1 MEQNAVHS
9 PWTKLSGRLIFAAAF
24 LLPASFGIHAMDATS
39 ANNLA
44 NAIITQFG
52 RSKGFTSIPNCGN
65 GQLARSFLQNSGM
78 KVHAFDADQAN
89 VDATR
94 LLMKQN
100 SLDDGIRAICDK
112 GTFSVM
118 PYADRF
124 ADLIIITNLKDA
136 DLASISYAEV
146 ERALCPGGLGW
157 IGIATSEGAGV
168 TQTSLQTW
176 INAAAKTYS
185 TATISTTQGTWVII
199 TRKELPGVDT
209 WPRAAYDA
217 AGTRSSRDSVAS
229 FPWLP
234 QMKLRP
240 SSIGKPDGTVTA
252 SGGRMYMAY
261 HEPAT
266 KVSADWLRAYSMY
279 NGELL
284 WQRDLSLDGISSVGS
299 NFMTAAPWGV
309 YIQTSSGLLELD
321 GNTGAV
327 VTPQVAPPA
336 DRPGTA
342 FNYPGRPIHEG
353 GTGCG
358 PVIASIKLFV
368 MSEFGPSW
376 DRIANKSMMGHL
388 YKGPCATGPAVSN
401 GFWIFPAV
409 NCACAYIGGAHI
421 EAPAGSFQFDR
432 SCASDGSD
440 RLEKGPVYN
449 AVNAVVIPDASD
461 WPTYRNNYS
470 RTGGTTVSVP
480 VTSTAPPL
488 ISNYHP
494 ARNYVTRA
502 GDRWYDYRADQ
513 QPTPPTVVG
522 GYTFFGGSDGYVR
535 CTDNSKGALVWEY
548 QTGGR
553 IYAAPTV
560 AGGCVYVGSSDGW
573 AYCLEAQTGLLVWRF
588 RAAPVDRRFNHFGY
602 LSSTWPVLGGV
613 VVSAGKAYFAGGVQ
627 DVYGT
632 HVYCVNALTGAL
644 VWQNNNAGT
653 WVSASDRVGFTP
665 VGYWAIVGQK
675 LEASSGGSSPMVAFN
690 LSTGAMDP
698 VPKEATTA
706 EVPSQ
711 APSAGP
717 LYCQTGYMF
726 HWQAWGS
733 DIGVID
739 ATHIYWGGRPLVDD
753 DMKRICNFNHNIS
766 CNFHQIDASGTVKYP
781 AIIFWARISATPA
794 WDATDFFMTTHGS
807 MNLIKTSISQVD
819 SKTDTRATASNNVGQ
834 LVNDEPEY
842 MDDYGSVP
850 NTSIFPTPTWTKT
863 GVGINAMVLSTSAV
877 VAVYAKGTDD
887 GDGYARNAVTVVPEQ
902 TSWYL
907 GAFNRS
913 TNATIWEVALPD
925 VGTGLKGEPVWQG
938 LAIDR
943 NGNIIVMQRN
953 GNVLTY
959 GNNPVPVK
967 VVNNARP
974 ITSSRMQSR
983 VQIFDVKGSLISDR
997 QIQNPTLSG
1006 ALAAKTYALQLRL
1019 PKGFYIVKVKTG
1031 DLVISRAQLQMR

>member
-1 MEQNAVHS
+1 MA
-9 PWTKLSGRLIFAAAF
+9 RLICAAVVCLLLVTTGSFA
-24 LLPASFGIHAMDATS
+24 LDATS
-39 ANNLA
+39 AINLT
-44 NAIITQFG
+44 NAIVAQLGHT
-52 RSKGFTSIPNCGN
+52 KGFTSIPNCGN
-65 GQLARSFLQNSGM
+65 GQLALAFLQNTGM
-78 KVHAFDADQAN
+78 KVHAFDADPVN

-100 SLDDGIRAICDK
+100 SLNDGIRLICDK
-112 GTFSVM
+112 GTLAVM

-124 ADLIIITNLKDA
+124 ADLIVITNVKDA
-136 DLASISYAEV
+136 DLAAISYAEV

-157 IGIATSEGAGV
+157 IGIATTEGAGV
-168 TQTSLQTW
+168 SQTSLQNW

-185 TATISTTQGTWVII
+185 TATVSTTQGTWAVI

-209 WPRAAYDA
+209 WPRMWYDA
-217 AGTRSSRDSVAS
+217 AGSRSSRDSVAS

-240 SSIGKPDGTVTA
+240 TSIGKPDGTVTA

-266 KVSADWLRAYSMY
+266 KVSADWLRAYSIY

-299 NFMTAAPWGV
+299 SFMTAAPWGL

-327 VTPQVAPPA
+327 VTPQVSPPA
-336 DRPGTA
+336 DRPGPA
-342 FNYPGRPIHEG
+342 FSYPGRPIHQG

-358 PVIASIKLFV
+358 PVTAAIKLFV
-368 MSEFGPSW
+368 MAEYGPSW
-376 DRIANKSMMGHL
+376 DRIANKSLMGHL
-388 YKGPCATGPAVSN
+388 YKGPCATGDAVSN

-409 NCACAYIGGAHI
+409 NCGCAYINGAHI
-421 EAPAGSFQFDR
+421 EGPAGSFQFDR
-432 SCASDGSD
+432 SCAADGSD
-440 RLEKGPVYN
+440 RIEKGPVYN
-449 AVNAVVIPDASD
+449 AVNAMVVPDASD
-461 WPTYRNNYS
+461 WPTYRNNLS
-470 RTGGTTVSVP
+470 RTGASTASVP
-480 VTSTAPPL
+480 AASTAPPL

-494 ARNYVTRA
+494 AHNYVTRA
-502 GDRWYDYRADQ
+502 GDRWYDYRPDQ
-513 QPTPPTVVG
+513 QPTPPVVVG

-560 AGGCVYVGSSDGW
+560 AGGCVYVGSADGW

-613 VVSAGKAYFAGGVQ
+613 LVNAGKAYFAGGVQ

-632 HVYCVNALTGAL
+632 HVYCVDALTGAL

-653 WVSASDRVGFTP
+653 WYSVPDRTGFTP
-665 VGYWAIVGQK
+665 VGYFTIMNGK
-675 LEASSGGSSPMVAFN
+675 LQASSGGSSPMVSFN
-690 LSTGAMDP
+690 MSTGAMDP
-698 VPKEATTA
+698 VPKEATSA
-706 EVPSQ
+706 EVT
-711 APSAGP
+711 ARYGANGP
-717 LYCQTGYMF
+717 QFYNTGF
-726 HWQAWGS
+726 NFRWQGWGQ

-739 ATHIYWGGRPLVDD
+739 GTHLVWGGRPFVDD
-753 DMKRICNFNHNIS
+753 DMKRICNFNHDQS
-766 CNFHQIDASGTVKYP
+766 CNFHIVDASGTIKYP
-781 AIIFWARISATPA
+781 NITFWNAMSVTPA
-794 WDATDFFMTTHGS
+794 WDATDFFCTTIGS
-807 MNLIKTSISQVD
+807 TSMAKLAISD
-819 SKTDTRATASNNVGQ
+819 LSAKITARATDPNDVGQ
-834 LVNDEPEY
+834 LQNNEPEY
-842 MDDYGSVP
+842 Q
-850 NTSIFPTPTWTKT
+850 NLTSSSQFPTPVWTKT
-863 GVGINAMVLSTSAV
+863 GIGVNALVLSPSAV
-877 VAVYAKGTDD
+877 VAVYAKENND
-887 GDGYARNAVTVVPEQ
+887 GDGYARTAVTVVPEQ
-902 TSWYL
+902 TAWYL
-907 GAFNRS
+907 GAFNRT
-913 TNATIWEVALPD
+913 TNATIWETALPD
-925 VGTGLKGEPVWQG
+925 VGAGLKGEPVWQG

-974 ITSSRMQSR
+974 VTPLLNQSHVR
-983 VQIFDVKGSLISDR
+983 IFDMKGSLISDR
-997 QIQNPTLSG
+997 QIQDPSLSG
-1006 ALAAKTYALQLRL
+1006 ALAANTYARQLRL
-1019 PKGFYIVKVKTG
+1019 PKGVYVVKVLTKG
-1031 DLVISRAQLQMR
+1031 LVVSRTETVMR

>member
-1 MEQNAVHS
+1 
-9 PWTKLSGRLIFAAAF
+9 
-24 LLPASFGIHAMDATS
+24 LLLASTGSFAMDATS
-39 ANNLA
+39 ANNLE
-44 NAIITQFG
+44 NAIVTQLG

-65 GQLARSFLQNSGM
+65 GQLARAFLQNSGM
-78 KVHAFDADQAN
+78 KVHAMDADQSN

-100 SLDDGIRAICDK
+100 NLDDGIRIICDK
-112 GTFSVM
+112 GTLAVM

-124 ADLIIITNLKDA
+124 ADLIVMTNLKDA
-136 DLASISYAEV
+136 DLATISYAEV
-146 ERALCPGGLGW
+146 ERALCPGGQGW

-176 INAAAKTYS
+176 ITAAAKTYS
-185 TATISTTQGTWVII
+185 TATVSTTQGTWAVI
-199 TRKELPGVDT
+199 TRKELSGVDT
-209 WPRAAYDA
+209 WPRHAYDA
-217 AGTRSSRDSVAS
+217 AGTRSSKDSVAS

-234 QMKLRP
+234 QAKLRP
-240 SSIGKPDGTVTA
+240 SSAGKPDGSVVA

-266 KVSADWLRAYSMY
+266 KVSADWLRAYSIY

-284 WQRDLSLDGISSVGS
+284 WQRDLSLDGISGVDAD
-299 NFMTAAPWGV
+299 FMTAAPWGV

-327 VTPQVAPPA
+327 VTPQTAPPA
-336 DRPGTA
+336 DRPGSA
-342 FNYPGRPIHEG
+342 FSYPGRPIHIG

-368 MSEFGPSW
+368 MSEYGPSW
-376 DRIANKSMMGHL
+376 DRLANKAMMGHL

-409 NCACAYIGGAHI
+409 NCGCAFIGGTHL
-421 EAPAGSFQFDR
+421 EGPAGSFQFDR
-432 SCASDGSD
+432 SCAPDGSD
-440 RLEKGPVYN
+440 RLEKGPVWN
-449 AVNAVVIPDASD
+449 AVNAVVNPDAGD

-470 RTGGTTVSVP
+470 RTGASTISVP
-480 VTSTAPPL
+480 VTSTAPAL

-494 ARNYVTRA
+494 SRNYITRA
-502 GDRWYDYRADQ
+502 GDRWFDYRPDQ
-513 QPTPPTVVG
+513 QPTPPVVVG
-522 GYTFFGGSDGYVR
+522 PYTFFGGSDGFVR
-535 CTDNSKGALVWEY
+535 CTNNATGALVWEY

-560 AGGCVYVGSSDGW
+560 AGGCVYVGSCDGW
-573 AYCLEAQTGLLVWRF
+573 AYCIEAHTGLLVWRF

-613 VVSAGKAYFAGGVQ
+613 LVNAGKAYFAGGVE

-632 HVYCVNALTGAL
+632 HVYCVDAKTGAL

-653 WVSASDRVGFTP
+653 WVSVPNRAGFTP
-665 VGYWAIVGQK
+665 VGYWAIVNGK
-675 LEASSGGSSPMVAFN
+675 LEASSGGSAPVVAFN
-690 LSTGAMDP
+690 MSTGAMDP

-706 EVPSQ
+706 EVPSLSCNTV
-711 APSAGP
+711 AVGS
-717 LYCQTGYMF
+717 LYCESGYTF

-739 ATHIYWGGRPLVDD
+739 ATHLYWGGRPLVDD

-766 CNFHQIDASGTVKYP
+766 CNFYQIDASGTVKYP
-781 AIIFWARISATPA
+781 AIIFWPKMSATPA
-794 WDATDFFMTTHGS
+794 WDATDFFCTTHGS

-842 MDDYGSVP
+842 MDDIGHTP
-850 NTSIFPTPTWTKT
+850 NTALFPTPTWTKT
-863 GVGINAMVLSTSAV
+863 GIGANALVLSPSAV

-887 GDGYARNAVTVVPEQ
+887 GDGYVRSTVTVVPEQ

-959 GNNPVPVK
+959 GNNPVK
-967 VVNNARP
+967 VVNNVRP
-974 ITSSRMQSR
+974 VTPAQNQAR
-983 VQIFDVKGSLISDR
+983 VQIFDMKGALVSDR
-997 QIQNPTLSG
+997 QILNSSLSG
-1006 ALAAKTYALQLRL
+1006 ALSAKTYAEQRL
-1019 PKGFYIVKVKTG
+1019 PRGVYIVKVLTKG
-1031 DLVISRAQLQMR
+1031 MVISRAEIRMR